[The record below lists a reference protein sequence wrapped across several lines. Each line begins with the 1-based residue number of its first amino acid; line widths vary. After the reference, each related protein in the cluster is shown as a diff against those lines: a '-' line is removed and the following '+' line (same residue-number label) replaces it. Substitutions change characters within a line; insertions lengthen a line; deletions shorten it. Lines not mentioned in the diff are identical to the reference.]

1 MVALRRSSDTRIRG
15 NCSVWTSRYHSKQ
28 LLQRTRIWTRDNSQA
43 ALIPPTHP
51 HKPVP
56 RPLGSHRTL
65 LWPHV
70 QVASGRWHCPGLQGT
85 AALGKGPHGSVCH
98 SPLGPTGVGM
108 QEGTAARRQL
118 SVTAQSTATS
128 AASARLRAAAETVL
142 PTPTL
147 SFYFHLGARKNRL
160 LIVLPVWG
168 RPADLGQA
176 GFFFFFGQTYLKT
189 WNCKTWYM
197 ELCKI
202 LQLEN
207 NLWNVL
213 ECEQHFS
220 VENLYGSYTVPSITV
235 L

>member
-1 MVALRRSSDTRIRG
+1 M
-15 NCSVWTSRYHSKQ
+15 
-28 LLQRTRIWTRDNSQA
+28 
-43 ALIPPTHP
+43 
-51 HKPVP
+51 
-56 RPLGSHRTL
+56 
-65 LWPHV
+65 
-70 QVASGRWHCPGLQGT
+70 QVASGRWHCAGLQGT

-176 GFFFFFGQTYLKT
+176 VFFFFLVKPILRHEIARLDTWSSVRFYSWKTIFGTSSNVNST
-189 WNCKTWYM
+189 F
-197 ELCKI
+197 
-202 LQLEN
+202 
-207 NLWNVL
+207 LW
-213 ECEQHFS
+213 
-220 VENLYGSYTVPSITV
+220 
-235 L
+235 